1 MMPKFY
7 NCIMAAELAVNPST
21 PHILVGNNQW
31 YLYSNNNPNHRQSIS
46 AEAILLERI
55 NAEFIT
61 YKNTVTG
68 IEITDD
74 FDVLHWFHK

>member
-31 YLYSNNNPNHRQSIS
+31 YLYSNNNLNRRRSLS
-46 AEAILLERI
+46 DESTLLDRI
-55 NAEFIT
+55 DAEFVT
-61 YKNTVTG
+61 YQNTIAGT
-68 IEITDD
+68 
-74 FDVLHWFHK
+74 